1 MQMFLRGK
9 PTTSYTT
16 TETGLI
22 ALRELLGNH
31 LVIPRVIEMSLSS
44 AFLAGCD
51 TGRQQVKD
59 SWEHLHLDDTIP
71 PAGVWWHWRKSPCPV
86 TSCCR
91 ENFIRLLVRGI
102 AVEFSRIHPVGRS
115 CGWSC
120 YPWPQSWRP
129 KALWLCRWRAVTS
142 MRAPDPVPGL
152 QWMRLTLDKSSFSS
166 LKMDTGKLQRDPS
179 SGWAVHTFYTSRKD
193 FLMMSL
199 FLYGFQGAWWPCKES
214 TELQVLT
221 PSPSSKQVESMI
233 KHGGGGMN
241 ALSVSNLLWH

>member
-9 PTTSYTT
+9 PTTPYTT
-16 TETGLI
+16 TETVLI

-102 AVEFSRIHPVGRS
+102 AVSSPGFTLWADPVG
-115 CGWSC
+115 
-120 YPWPQSWRP
+120 
-129 KALWLCRWRAVTS
+129 
-142 MRAPDPVPGL
+142 DPVIPDHKAEDQKHCCSAGGWLSL
-152 QWMRLTLDKSSFSS
+152 QWGLRILS
-166 LKMDTGKLQRDPS
+166 LGS
-179 SGWAVHTFYTSRKD
+179 SGWGLH
-193 FLMMSL
+193 
-199 FLYGFQGAWWPCKES
+199 
-214 TELQVLT
+214 
-221 PSPSSKQVESMI
+221 
-233 KHGGGGMN
+233 
-241 ALSVSNLLWH
+241 